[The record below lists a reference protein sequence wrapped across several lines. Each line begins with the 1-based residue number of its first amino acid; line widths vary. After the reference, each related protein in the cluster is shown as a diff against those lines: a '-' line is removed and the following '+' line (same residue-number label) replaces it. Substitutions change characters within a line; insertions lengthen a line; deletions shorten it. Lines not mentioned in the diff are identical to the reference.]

1 MAGFPGR
8 GVGGTRHR
16 QDALPGHSLKYVSEG
31 GTLTATTV
39 RPPHGGA
46 LVDLLAVGGEA
57 AELTSRAA
65 SWPGWR
71 LTPRQRCDL
80 ELLACGGFSPLR
92 TFMDQD
98 DYSSVCES
106 MRLADGILW
115 PVPITLDV
123 PEEVATAARPGRS
136 LALRDHDDALLGVL
150 HVKQSWRPDLAAEA
164 AAVLG
169 TTDPAHPGAGY
180 LLRHVHPWYL
190 TGELKVLRLP
200 SHLDFAQ
207 LRHTPAQVRAEFT
220 RRGWPRVVAF
230 QTRNPLHRAHQELTL
245 RAARQADAH
254 LLIHPV
260 VGVTKPGDIDHHTRV
275 RCYQAIMRHY
285 PAERVLL
292 SLLPLAMRMAGPREA
307 VWHAIIRKNYGATHF
322 IVGRDHAGPGL
333 NSGGRPFYEPYAA
346 QELLRLHAGELG
358 IDVMTFRRLVYVPSL
373 GAYLPEDEAPA
384 DGPVLSIS
392 GTELRQRLAE
402 GRDLPSWF
410 TPPEIAAELRRSY
423 PPGNGRSKALNGTAL
438 NALAG
443 PPAFGAGAD
452 GRVGVEATT

>member
-1 MAGFPGR
+1 M
-8 GVGGTRHR
+8 
-16 QDALPGHSLKYVSEG
+16 
-31 GTLTATTV
+31 TATTI

-46 LVDLLAVGGEA
+46 LVDLLVTGGEA
-57 AELTSRAA
+57 AELASRAA
-65 SWPGWR
+65 DWPSWQ

-92 TFMDQD
+92 TFLGEE
-98 DYSSVCES
+98 DYSRVCES
-106 MRLADGILW
+106 MRLADGSLW
-115 PVPITLDV
+115 PVPVTLDV
-123 PEEVATAARPGRS
+123 PEEVAAAARPGRT
-136 LALRDHDDALLGVL
+136 LALRDHDGALLGVL
-150 HVKQSWRPDLAAEA
+150 HVEQSWRPDVVAEA

-169 TTDPAHPGAGY
+169 TTDPAHPGASY
-180 LLRHVHPWYL
+180 LARHVHAWYL
-190 TGELKVLRLP
+190 TGDLQVLRLP
-200 SHLDFAQ
+200 SYPDFAQ
-207 LRHTPAQVRAEFT
+207 LRHTPAQVRAEFAG
-220 RRGWPRVVAF
+220 RGWPRVVAF

-260 VGVTKPGDIDHHTRV
+260 VGVTKPGDIDHRTRV
-275 RCYQAIMRHY
+275 RCYQAILRHY
-285 PAERVLL
+285 PQERVLL

-307 VWHAIIRKNYGATHF
+307 LWHAIIRKNYGATHF

-333 NSGGRPFYEPYAA
+333 DSGGRPFYEPYAA
-346 QELLRLHAGELG
+346 QELLRLHASELG

-423 PPGNGRSKALNGTAL
+423 PPGNGRSAALNGTAL
-438 NALAG
+438 NGTVLNAAAG
-443 PPAFGAGAD
+443 PPACGAGAD
-452 GRVGVEATT
+452 GRVGAEATT